1 MLKTLDNGV
10 RLIAETMPS
19 YNSFAAGIWV
29 KTGSTCEQPKENGI
43 SHFIEHM
50 LFKGTEK
57 RSAKQI
63 AVDMD
68 KIGGQ
73 LNAFT
78 SKECT
83 CYHARVVPDKLEVAI
98 EVLADLF
105 CDPQLDSTELE
116 KEKGVVIE
124 EIAMVND
131 NVEELA
137 HEKIS
142 ELYFSGSTLSQPILG
157 TAENVSAF
165 TRDDLIEYIN
175 MHYYPAN
182 VVVAVAG
189 QYEEARLMDAVQ
201 KYIGSYNRGCKKEK
215 DNCESRFSP
224 HPRSLYVEKDVE
236 QTHLCLAFPGCT
248 FADDDRFA
256 LAVLNNVL
264 GGGMSSR
271 LFQTIREEKGL
282 AYSVYS
288 YPSSYS
294 YAGMFS
300 LYAGTTAAN
309 ADTVVHLMKQE
320 IDKLKQERISQED
333 FQQGKDQLKG
343 NYVLS
348 MEGTNSKMSSLGK
361 SLLLLDEIYDEQDNI
376 NKIEAVSIDRV
387 NAMIDEIFDYSQ
399 MSAVFTGKIEKK
411 KEIESFLEGLNG
423 QAGEHIQISA
433 DV

>member
-1 MLKTLDNGV
+1 MIKTLENGV
-10 RLIAETMPS
+10 RIIAENMPS

-29 KTGSTCEQPKENGI
+29 KTGSTCEQPEENGI

-50 LFKGTEK
+50 LFKGTDK
-57 RSAKQI
+57 RTAKQI

-98 EVLADLF
+98 DMLSDLF
-105 CDPQLDSTELE
+105 TSPQLDPQEME
-116 KEKGVVIE
+116 KEKSVVLE

-131 NVEELA
+131 NAEELA

-157 TAENVSAF
+157 TAENISTF
-165 TRDDLIEYIN
+165 TRDDLVKYID

-189 QYEEARLMDAVQ
+189 QFEEARLMDAVQ

-215 DNCESRFSP
+215 DNCESRFLP
-224 HPRSLYVEKDVE
+224 RTRSLFVEKDVE

-271 LFQTIREEKGL
+271 LFQSIREEKGL

-294 YAGMFS
+294 FAGMFS
-300 LYAGTTAAN
+300 LYAGTTATN
-309 ADTVVHLMKQE
+309 ADTVVHLMKDE
-320 IDKLKQERISQED
+320 IDRLKKEKICQED
-333 FQQGKDQLKG
+333 FIQGKDQLRG

-348 MEGTNSKMSSLGK
+348 MEGTNAMMSSLGK
-361 SLLLLDEIYDEQDNI
+361 SLLLLDEVYDEQDNI
-376 NKIEAVSIDRV
+376 NKIEAVSLDRV
-387 NAMIDEIFDYSQ
+387 NALIDQIFDYSH

-411 KEIESFLEGLNG
+411 NEIESFLEGLNG
-423 QAGEHIQISA
+423 QAGQHI
-433 DV
+433 

>member
-1 MLKTLDNGV
+1 MLKTLDNGI
-10 RLIAETMPS
+10 RIIAEQMPS

-29 KTGSTCEQPKENGI
+29 KTGSTSEKTEENGI

-50 LFKGTEK
+50 MFKGTEK
-57 RSAKQI
+57 RTAKQI

-73 LNAFT
+73 INAFT

-83 CYHARVVPDKLEVAI
+83 CYHARVVPDKLDVAI

-105 CDPQLDSTELE
+105 ANPTIDAVELE
-116 KEKGVVIE
+116 KEKGVVLE

-142 ELYFSGSTLSQPILG
+142 ELYFTGSTLSQPILG
-157 TAENVSAF
+157 TEQNITAF
-165 TRDDLIEYIN
+165 SRDDLFRYID
-175 MHYYPAN
+175 MHYYPGN
-182 VVVAVAG
+182 VIIAVAG
-189 QYEEARLMDAVQ
+189 LYDEAQMMDAVE
-201 KYIGSYNRGCKKEK
+201 KYIGGYSRGAKKEK
-215 DNCESRFSP
+215 DEDKSIFVP
-224 HPRSLYVEKDVE
+224 EPRSLFIEKDVE
-236 QTHLCLAFPGCT
+236 QTHLCLSFPGCT
-248 FADDDRFA
+248 AADDDRFA
-256 LAVLNNVL
+256 LAVMNNVL

-271 LFQTIREEKGL
+271 LFQSIREEKGL

-288 YPSSYS
+288 YPTSYS

-309 ADTVVHLMKQE
+309 ADTVIHLMKQE
-320 IDKLKQERISQED
+320 IELLRNEKISAED
-333 FQQGKDQLKG
+333 FKQGKDQMKG

-348 MEGTNSKMSSLGK
+348 MESTNSKMSALGK
-361 SLLLLDEIYDEQDNI
+361 SLLLLDEVYSEEETLR
-376 NKIEAVSIDRV
+376 KIEAVSIDRV
-387 NAMIDEIFDYSQ
+387 NALIEEVFDYSR

-411 KEIESFLEGLNG
+411 KEIESFLEELNG
-423 QAGEHIQISA
+423 QTGEHI
-433 DV
+433 